1 MLGVMVVL
9 VWHAWKG
16 TTGARLIL
24 VIWALVWYT
33 YASWWCWWLGG
44 SFGHRGFIEYYALLA
59 FPLAWGL
66 QVLFQRPRW
75 MQEMAFVVL
84 ALLVFLNVRMSRIY
98 QWPWEGVDWTWG
110 KLAEN
115 YLRALLG

>member
-1 MLGVMVVL
+1 
-9 VWHAWKG
+9 
-16 TTGARLIL
+16 
-24 VIWALVWYT
+24 
-33 YASWWCWWLGG
+33 
-44 SFGHRGFIEYYALLA
+44 
-59 FPLAWGL
+59 
-66 QVLFQRPRW
+66 
-75 MQEMAFVVL
+75 MQEVAFVVL